1 MPHGIIYQSTLV
13 GSVVQSK
20 YICWYDII
28 KTEENKTLI
37 YRLLN
42 NNINAIENTYTNSY
56 RNLL

>member
-13 GSVVQSK
+13 GSVVQSR
-20 YICWYDII
+20 YISWYDII